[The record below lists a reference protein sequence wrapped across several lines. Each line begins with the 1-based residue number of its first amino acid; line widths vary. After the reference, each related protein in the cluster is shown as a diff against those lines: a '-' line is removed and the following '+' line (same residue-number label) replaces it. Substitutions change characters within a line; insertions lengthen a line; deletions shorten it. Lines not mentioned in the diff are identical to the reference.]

1 MKYWRRHKHEL
12 EPQTDGSVQAPYTPV
27 GKKSRY
33 TKEDDILLAKYFF
46 VNQRPPSNA
55 PGATGLANPIPGKTS
70 DAIFQEFAK
79 LVSRV
84 EGYDMASDVDT
95 MCFEAPATSLERV
108 AGTPP
113 AAQAGDRSYDQEA
126 RGWRRNLI
134 KVSPCG
140 LS

>member
-12 EPQTDGSVQAPYTPV
+12 EPQTDGSVQAPYTPI

-79 LVSRV
+79 LVSRT
-84 EGYDMASDVDT
+84 EYT
-95 MCFEAPATSLERV
+95 TSLK
-108 AGTPP
+108 
-113 AAQAGDRSYDQEA
+113 S
-126 RGWRRNLI
+126 
-134 KVSPCG
+134 
-140 LS
+140 

>member
-12 EPQTDGSVQAPYTPV
+12 EPQTDGSVQAPYTPI

-33 TKEDDILLAKYFF
+33 TKEDDILLANYFF

-79 LVSRV
+79 LVSR
-84 EGYDMASDVDT
+84 S
-95 MCFEAPATSLERV
+95 EATTWRLTLTPYILQSTRNILGKGGKNTTGCTSGR
-108 AGTPP
+108 
-113 AAQAGDRSYDQEA
+113 
-126 RGWRRNLI
+126 LI
-134 KVSPCG
+134 
-140 LS
+140 L

>member
-79 LVSRV
+79 LHPQHPWKGWQEHHRLHKR
-84 EGYDMASDVDT
+84 EIDLMIKK
-95 MCFEAPATSLERV
+95 LED
-108 AGTPP
+108 G
-113 AAQAGDRSYDQEA
+113 EE
-126 RGWRRNLI
+126 I
-134 KVSPCG
+134 
-140 LS
+140 

>member
-12 EPQTDGSVQAPYTPV
+12 EPQTDGSVQAPYTPI

-79 LVSRV
+79 LVSRTGV
-84 EGYDMASDVDT
+84 RHASEVDT
-95 MCFEAPATSLERV
+95 VCFKAPATPLERV
-108 AGTPP
+108 AGTPSV
-113 AAQAGDRSYDQEA
+113 AQAGD
-126 RGWRRNLI
+126 
-134 KVSPCG
+134 
-140 LS
+140 